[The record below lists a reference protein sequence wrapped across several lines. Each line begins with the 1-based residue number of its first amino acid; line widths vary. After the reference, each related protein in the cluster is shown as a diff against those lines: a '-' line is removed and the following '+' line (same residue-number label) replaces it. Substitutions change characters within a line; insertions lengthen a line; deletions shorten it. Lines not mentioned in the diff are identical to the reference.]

1 MSLVAIVIAASAA
14 AQSVPAPANP
24 LAITEK
30 GFLQCYRPDLQ
41 NKTCLSIAAYKP
53 SGPDTYD
60 NKALIP
66 ISKNATLET
75 HTLVVLKEGAVCG
88 SIRREDMTSGL
99 LRVDNREI
107 DPITAKPFLERIA
120 QAMAPFAGKEIC
132 TRYEVSG
139 DGFTAKVTID
149 GTYRPDQ
156 DQSVIWVSLSD
167 GYTVTP

>member
-14 AQSVPAPANP
+14 SQSVPAPANP
-24 LAITEK
+24 LANADK
-30 GFLQCYRPDLQ
+30 GFLQCYRPDVQ
-41 NKTCLSIAAYKP
+41 HKTCQSIAAYKL

-66 ISKNATLET
+66 ISKNGTLET
-75 HTLVVLKEGAVCG
+75 HTPVVLKGGAVCG
-88 SIRREDMTSGL
+88 SIRGEDTAAGL
-99 LRVDNREI
+99 LRIDNREI
-107 DPITAKPFLERIA
+107 DPITAKPVLERIA

-139 DGFTAKVTID
+139 DGFTAKITID

-156 DQSVIWVSLSD
+156 DQFVIWVSPSD